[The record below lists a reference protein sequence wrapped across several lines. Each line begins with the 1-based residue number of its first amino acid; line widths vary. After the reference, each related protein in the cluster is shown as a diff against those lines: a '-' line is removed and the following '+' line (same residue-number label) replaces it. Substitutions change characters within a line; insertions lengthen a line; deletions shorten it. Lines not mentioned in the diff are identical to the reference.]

1 MTHSEHPHHNS
12 VFFSPDTEA
21 GVQLQ
26 MRNNPSNSLDV
37 CQPSVMPGGP
47 EPKGVKKTWERGEK
61 KRFSRESLVGS
72 SI

>member
-1 MTHSEHPHHNS
+1 MTHSEHSHPNS
-12 VFFSPDTEA
+12 VFFFLDTEA

-26 MRNNPSNSLDV
+26 MKNNPSNSLDV
-37 CQPSVMPGGP
+37 CQPSITPGGP
-47 EPKGVKKTWERGEK
+47 EPKAMKKTWERGGK

>member
-1 MTHSEHPHHNS
+1 MTHSKHPHQFS
-12 VFFSPDTEA
+12 VFFFPDTEA
-21 GVQLQ
+21 EVQLQ

-37 CQPSVMPGGP
+37 CHPSIMPGGP
-47 EPKGVKKTWERGEK
+47 EPKAVEKTWERGGK